1 MLLALDR
8 DQRLAFLLDVVFG
21 LASEQAGEVIG
32 ITAAAFRKRLSRAR
46 ERLAGFMQGTCGLVD
61 TDRPCRCDRQL
72 PAVRARA
79 AIESADDRA
88 SRLQM
93 QPDALARS
101 EFAQWQAFGDAAA
114 IFRSHPEYRA
124 PGEMTDAI
132 RQLLIARGYLQR
144 GAIGQ

>member
-1 MLLALDR
+1 
-8 DQRLAFLLDVVFG
+8 LAFLLDVVFG

-61 TDRPCRCDRQL
+61 SDRPCRCDRQL
-72 PAVRARA
+72 PAVRVRA

-93 QPDALARS
+93 PPDALARS

-132 RQLLIARGYLQR
+132 RQLLIARGYLQS
-144 GAIGQ
+144 GAVGQ